1 MADGPRKKLH
11 KTKCVITL
19 VASSSV
25 LHLRDAL
32 KIHCYSR
39 SSGVN
44 PAQSV
49 LHLRDALKIHCYSR
63 PAVSCLHPSSC
74 ICSMHSKSVATRK
87 MTVIPSSDTLHL
99 RDALK
104 NRCFAPR
111 ASISASIAMLHLLDA
126 LDFRCFGLDCRLVQE
141 RLMLHLPDALPPA
154 TIYSTRPA

>member
-1 MADGPRKKLH
+1 
-11 KTKCVITL
+11 
-19 VASSSV
+19 
-25 LHLRDAL
+25 
-32 KIHCYSR
+32 
-39 SSGVN
+39 
-44 PAQSV
+44 
-49 LHLRDALKIHCYSR
+49 
-63 PAVSCLHPSSC
+63 
-74 ICSMHSKSVATRK
+74 

-154 TIYSTRPA
+154 TIYSTRPARAAISASSGSLPKRARLIAAFGSCFTTRLHFSHWYDSFAVGGFKWSQ